1 MITPKPM
8 EIDKIQAGWEYE
20 EAVEEEEDLDGGYVN
35 FIGKGKG
42 KGKCW
47 NCGEPGHRAA
57 ECLKGKGKGK
67 AVQMSKG
74 GKDSGKGNYGK
85 GSYYDSGK
93 GYDLGKGGG
102 KTWASPPTR
111 ACFGCGSTAH
121 ILRDCPN
128 RMTQVQ
134 EVREEEDEDV
144 EILFIG
150 HTEAVEEPQ
159 KDPNLKLE
167 RVKAEAKDPN
177 LKLERVKAEAEKDKG
192 GKTIRKLELHKVIE
206 AMEMSPWQRAK
217 GRKGTKNLEKVG
229 MPPGLSEGPSVR
241 SANKFKVLET
251 EAEEEEDEVQCH
263 LCEEVLHVRK
273 VEDAGKPKVPD
284 DKLEKR
290 KVWADLGVGD
300 IVVDSAADESC
311 WPKGHGDAF
320 ETKPSRRKISLRTAN
335 GGEMGHYGEKE
346 VTFRS
351 GGGDEVVGL
360 RFQVTDV
367 KKPLLAVRRLVERG
381 NRVSFGPEPSEN
393 YVENIMTGRKIMM
406 EKRGGAFII
415 RANFVKEMG
424 FPRQA

>member
-1 MITPKPM
+1 
-8 EIDKIQAGWEYE
+8 
-20 EAVEEEEDLDGGYVN
+20 
-35 FIGKGKG
+35 
-42 KGKCW
+42 
-47 NCGEPGHRAA
+47 
-57 ECLKGKGKGK
+57 
-67 AVQMSKG
+67 
-74 GKDSGKGNYGK
+74 
-85 GSYYDSGK
+85 
-93 GYDLGKGGG
+93 
-102 KTWASPPTR
+102 
-111 ACFGCGSTAH
+111 
-121 ILRDCPN
+121 
-128 RMTQVQ
+128 MTQVQ

-144 EILFIG
+144 EVLFIG
-150 HTEAVEEPQ
+150 HTEAV
-159 KDPNLKLE
+159 
-167 RVKAEAKDPN
+167 
-177 LKLERVKAEAEKDKG
+177 
-192 GKTIRKLELHKVIE
+192 
-206 AMEMSPWQRAK
+206 EMSPWQRAK
-217 GRKGTKNLEKVG
+217 GRKSTKNLEKVG
-229 MPPGLSEGPSVR
+229 MPPGLSEGPPVR